1 MQRNRDANM
10 RRFADLHL
18 RVPIK
23 DRHQAERMIKKA
35 SELGYSLV
43 SVPLPPNVTRE
54 QTRQLQ
60 HICNDA
66 KVDFAAR
73 TNFSPRNSNELL
85 HDLRRFRR
93 KFEIIAVRCHTKD
106 VARQAAKD
114 RRVDLLQFSVTNLRQ
129 RFFDE
134 QEAEL
139 ASQALSSLEIELA
152 PLLQLT
158 SFSRVRLLS
167 YLRIEVATAER
178 AKVPITIS
186 SGATDEQFM
195 RVPRDYAALTTLFDL
210 PLSSALKAMSETP
223 LGIVERNRRKL
234 SPDFVA
240 PGIYVVGRKTG
251 D

>member
-1 MQRNRDANM
+1 MK
-10 RRFADLHL
+10 RFADLHL
-18 RVPIK
+18 RVPLK
-23 DRHQAERMIKKA
+23 NHHQAERMIKKA
-35 SELGYSLV
+35 SKLGYNLV
-43 SVPLPPNVTRE
+43 SVPLPPNVTPE
-54 QTRQLQ
+54 QRRQLE

-66 KVDFAAR
+66 KVDFASR

-85 HDLRRFRR
+85 HYLRCFRR
-93 KFEIIAVRCHTKD
+93 KFEIIAVRCHTKE

-167 YLRIEVATAER
+167 CLRREVAAAER
-178 AKVPITIS
+178 AKVPIIIT
-186 SGATDEQFM
+186 SGATNEQLM
-195 RVPRDYAALTTLFDL
+195 KGPHDYASLTTLFDL
-210 PLSSALKAMSETP
+210 SLSSALKALSETP
-223 LGIVERNRRKL
+223 LGTVERNRRKL
-234 SPDFVA
+234 SKDYVA
-240 PGIYVVGRKTG
+240 PGIHVVGRN
-251 D
+251 